1 MIKLYTHTSIFLLIS
16 VVFINS
22 FTIRNQQIIIPTLT
36 TLNPSS
42 IKSNNNHYNYAYQ
55 EQQQQEGRLSNE
67 YNEITH
73 PYFNIAASSV
83 NRFKLLGLSSKKSN
97 RMSNTKLS
105 MSSTT
110 ATDQEEPK
118 KKNIWNKMK
127 SVIPPRKERKKLVPL
142 SIMFFCILFSYTILR
157 DTKDVLM
164 VCAPKSGAEVIPFIK
179 TYVNLPTAIGFTV
192 IYAKLCDKFEDS
204 KDVFYACVIPF
215 LIFFS
220 SFAFLVYPNTG
231 FLHPHAFVDKIA
243 QYLPMGFSAPLS
255 IIRNW
260 SFAIFYVM
268 SEMWGSVVASL
279 LFWGFANEVTTVDE
293 AKKYYPLFGLGA
305 NVALIFSGQYVKW
318 VSRLRANLP
327 VGVDPWGISLKYLMT
342 AVTLSGI
349 TLLGTF
355 SYMQRCVL
363 TDPECMKTA
372 IDTTT
377 TADNNNIEP
386 KKKKKKV
393 KMGLKESAKF
403 LLDSKYIR
411 DLAALV
417 VSYGMCINIIEVSW
431 KSKLKLAFPNPN
443 DYSVFMGN
451 FSTCTGAVTL
461 VMMLLGRTIFQKFGW
476 RVAALVT
483 PSMIGITG
491 SAFFALTIF
500 SKFFSPLSSSLF
512 NMTPL
517 MLAVYVGAAQNI
529 LSKSAKY
536 SLFDPCKEMAY
547 IPLDQESKTKGKAA
561 VDVIGNPLGKS
572 GGSLIQQILIFGVGS
587 LSMAT
592 PYLAGTLG
600 VLVFFWFRSANS
612 LADQFEAA
620 LSEEEEA

>member
-1 MIKLYTHTSIFLLIS
+1 MIKLYIHTSIFLLIS

-42 IKSNNNHYNYAYQ
+42 IKSNSNHYNYAYQ

-73 PYFNIAASSV
+73 PYFNLAASSV
-83 NRFKLLGLSSKKSN
+83 NRFKLLGLSAKKSN

-105 MSSTT
+105 MSSTI

-118 KKNIWNKMK
+118 KKNIWNKIK

-377 TADNNNIEP
+377 NAGNNNIEP

-417 VSYGMCINIIEVSW
+417 ISYGMCINIIEVSW

-491 SAFFALTIF
+491 SLFFALTIF
-500 SKFFSPLSSSLF
+500 SKFFSPLSISLF